1 MLADSIQSRGKR
13 EYPPCPAGLPV
24 GVIDQG
30 RYRARF
36 ARSTTEL
43 DEILRLRF
51 QVFNLELGEGLEA
64 SFATQRDEDAFDQT
78 CHHLLVEDRDS
89 GAIIGTYRFQT
100 GSMAAAGSGFY
111 SSGEFDLTSL
121 PYGLTDQSLEL
132 GRACIAREHR
142 NRTVLFLLWRGL
154 ARYMETNRLRYLF
167 GCCSLTSQDPID
179 GLQALAYL
187 ERKGQVHPS
196 IHVDPQPG
204 FACPVPSVP
213 SVASV
218 QSKLTAREERF
229 SLPMLFRTY
238 LRYGGLVCGHPAIDR
253 EFKTID
259 FFLLFD
265 LETLDA
271 KKRAV
276 FFGR

>member
-1 MLADSIQSRGKR
+1 MLADSLQRSGKR
-13 EYPPCPAGLPV
+13 RYPPCPEGLPV

-36 ARSTTEL
+36 ARSAAEL

-64 SFATQRDEDAFDQT
+64 SFATQRDEDGFDRT
-78 CHHLLVEDRDS
+78 CHHLLVEDRES
-89 GAIIGTYRFQT
+89 GAIIGTYRLQT
-100 GSMAAAGSGFY
+100 GCMAAAGCGFY
-111 SSGEFDLTSL
+111 SAGEFDLATL
-121 PYGLTDQSLEL
+121 PDGLTDQSLEL

-167 GCCSLTSQDPID
+167 GCCSLTSQDPAD

-187 ERKGQVHPS
+187 ERERKVHPT
-196 IHVDPQPG
+196 ITVQPQPDL
-204 FACPVPSVP
+204 ACPVQPE
-213 SVASV
+213 
-218 QSKLTAREERF
+218 LRIREERF
-229 SLPMLFRTY
+229 RLPMLFRTY
-238 LRYGGLVCGHPAIDR
+238 LRYGGLVCGRPAIDR

-265 LETLDA
+265 LETLSA
-271 KKRAV
+271 KKREV
-276 FFGR
+276 FFGQS